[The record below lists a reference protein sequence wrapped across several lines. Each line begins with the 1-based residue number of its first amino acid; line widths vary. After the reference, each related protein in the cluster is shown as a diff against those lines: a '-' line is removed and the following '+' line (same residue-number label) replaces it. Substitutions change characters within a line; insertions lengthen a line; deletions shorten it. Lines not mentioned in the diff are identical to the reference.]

1 MSKKTKQKGSTD
13 PIEIGDIIECNN
25 RIGEVVSF
33 LSDRRKSAEYIV
45 LDKRLEPL
53 VNLQGEFKYKKSP
66 LESVKHFD
74 YSKLRGGKTFIL
86 GDIIKKE
93 YFSDKP
99 KYGILVG
106 FTHPD
111 GILSSSYEHGY
122 NGVDYLE
129 CIEISKKDL
138 HRKVNKDGEVKRFQ
152 TTKHRSKICAV
163 DYFTKKGAKIIDE

>member
-1 MSKKTKQKGSTD
+1 MRKQKKATD
-13 PIEIGDIIECNN
+13 VVEIGDIIECNHK
-25 RIGEVVSF
+25 IGEVVSF

-66 LESVKHFD
+66 LESVRHFD
-74 YSKLRGGKTFIL
+74 YSKLRKSKTFVL
-86 GDIIKKE
+86 GDVIKKE
-93 YFSDKP
+93 YFSRRP

-111 GILSSSYEHGY
+111 GILTSSYEHGY
-122 NGVDYLE
+122 NGVDLLE

-163 DYFTKKGAKIIDE
+163 DYFTKKGAKIVDG

>member
-1 MSKKTKQKGSTD
+1 MKNKKQKKPTD
-13 PIEIGDIIECNN
+13 PIETGDTIECDN
-25 RIGEVVSF
+25 RIGEVVAF

-53 VNLQGEFKYKKSP
+53 VNLQGEFKYRKAPSSS
-66 LESVKHFD
+66 LRHFD
-74 YSKLRGGKTFIL
+74 YSKLRKSKTFAL
-86 GDIIKKE
+86 GDVISKE
-93 YFSDKP
+93 YFSGKK

-122 NGVDYLE
+122 NGVDLLE
-129 CIEISKKDL
+129 CIEISKRDL
-138 HRKVNKDGEVKRFQ
+138 HRKINKDGEVKRFQ
-152 TTKHRSKICAV
+152 TNKHRSKICAV